1 MAQSAP
7 ARTKIPTKIPQPAQA
22 AACRPA
28 RPKARRAAR
37 SPVFAGAAGRP
48 ASRGDGNPVI
58 ELEYGITVYP
68 AREGQDRW
76 RAVWYENGSRRQC
89 EAVSGERLAA
99 RLEKVTER
107 LAADAPN
114 MERTGADLI
123 AHYLDAD
130 RLPADQRWPRKHA
143 HTQRRLCERFAAPV
157 IGGVLC
163 QDIKAWHMQQ
173 VVNAAP
179 AAKEGA
185 RVHGMISALVG
196 AGIEGGYLANPRL
209 ARVHR
214 KAGDLANPRLAKVHR
229 KAGDRPLPPPRV
241 SVAGESGLWVD
252 PAEIP
257 SAGDVEQLGKAL
269 AAGLH
274 GDRDQ
279 LMANTAAY
287 SGLRWG
293 GIAAVTVPQVD
304 TAARVITVDRISTA
318 IAVLAVAG
326 VAAYE
331 SYWHAYAVIR
341 AHGESG
347 VTARL
352 ESATI
357 DGLVYASSMVIMYA
371 TRHRLP
377 VPSRPA
383 GCSRSA
389 SSPRSRPTWPRAGPM
404 GRSAQ
409 WSRPGRP
416 PAWWAAMN
424 SWSGSSVPQQEAN
437 RFAYQTRTASARR
450 RASLAATRGSPLV
463 RSLAL
468 GLGRD
473 ADGSSGSFPIARMV
487 RVRWSARQKWT
498 GQADRVRTQRTTWT
512 IWTTRRAGSPWQLSV
527 PPTAASPSTPRQ
539 LRPTRPACRPEVR
552 YRSAGS
558 RACSVRPPAGGHA
571 TASLRHLSP
580 RSGIHSSASQA
591 RKPAGQSAQRSLY
604 LMLLRFTS

>member
-7 ARTKIPTKIPQPAQA
+7 ARTEIPTTIPQPAQA

-37 SPVFAGAAGRP
+37 SLVFAGAAGRP

-76 RAVWYENGSRRQC
+76 RAVWPENGSRRQC

-107 LAADAPN
+107 LAAGAPD

-130 RLPADQRWPRKHA
+130 RLPADQRWSRKHA
-143 HTQRRLCERFAAPV
+143 HTQRRRCERFAAPV

-196 AGIEGGYLANPRL
+196 AGIEGGY
-209 ARVHR
+209 
-214 KAGDLANPRLAKVHR
+214 LANPRLAKVHR

-279 LMANTAAY
+279 LMASTAAY

-293 GIAAVTVPQVD
+293 EIAAVTVPQVD
-304 TAARVITVDRISTA
+304 TAA
-318 IAVLAVAG
+318 
-326 VAAYE
+326 
-331 SYWHAYAVIR
+331 
-341 AHGESG
+341 
-347 VTARL
+347 
-352 ESATI
+352 
-357 DGLVYASSMVIMYA
+357 
-371 TRHRLP
+371 
-377 VPSRPA
+377 
-383 GCSRSA
+383 A
-389 SSPRSRPTWPRAGPM
+389 SSPWTASPPPSQYSPWRASRRRSRTGTPTRSSGRTARAASPPG
-404 GRSAQ
+404 
-409 WSRPGRP
+409 WSRPRSTASSTR
-416 PAWWAAMN
+416 PAWSSCTRRGTGSRYPRGALAAH
-424 SWSGSSVPQQEAN
+424 A
-437 RFAYQTRTASARR
+437 RHRR
-450 RASLAATRGSPLV
+450 RARGQHGPGLV
-463 RSLAL
+463 PWA
-468 GLGRD
+468 GR
-473 ADGSSGSFPIARMV
+473 
-487 RVRWSARQKWT
+487 
-498 GQADRVRTQRTTWT
+498 
-512 IWTTRRAGSPWQLSV
+512 
-527 PPTAASPSTPRQ
+527 
-539 LRPTRPACRPEVR
+539 
-552 YRSAGS
+552 
-558 RACSVRPPAGGHA
+558 
-571 TASLRHLSP
+571 
-580 RSGIHSSASQA
+580 RSG
-591 RKPAGQSAQRSLY
+591 RGLAGRQPGGQP
-604 LMLLRFTS
+604 